1 MWLPSGRRTL
11 GPLLLAAGLA
21 WLSAEPPARA
31 VPAGVERVAVE
42 SSSLLSIG
50 YDQKARTL
58 EIEFRSGARYR
69 YLAVPATVFEEL
81 KKAPS
86 KGRYFA
92 QSIRGRYEFQR
103 LRAAA
108 P

>member
-1 MWLPSGRRTL
+1 MGLPSGRRTL
-11 GPLLLAAGLA
+11 RPLLLAAALA
-21 WLSAEPPARA
+21 WPAA
-31 VPAGVERVAVE
+31 GPLVAAAPAGVARVSVE

-50 YDQKARTL
+50 YDHAARTL
-58 EIEFRSGARYR
+58 EIEFRSGASYR